1 MTSTIDNSL
10 NVNPTPL
17 STLSHDLQRSGVEVL
32 FLDPHVSDRETILA
46 NLRPE
51 VDVVML
57 DAVRPAARQIAA
69 ALADR
74 QNLAAVHIMAHGA
87 PGRVCFASGEWSTA
101 TLNEDTEDLSAIGGA
116 LHADGQLRLWS
127 CDVGAG
133 AAGEAFVL
141 RLAELACVEVAAP
154 TARIGAA
161 ALGGT
166 WELSGREAAF
176 APMTTEG
183 TAAYAGLLLDGKI
196 KVKATASPV
205 DGTAA
210 LARGIYF
217 VAANV
222 GGANKVVGQF
232 SFLPGY
238 GLDMFVGVSDVHDS
252 YRVHAGESGV
262 IPEGGVCILDPSG
275 AYSRRATEILLGR
288 DGAIVPASPAPRSAS
303 LSLQRRAL
311 AAKSLFAFEEPAG
324 AVRRPNL
331 DTNANSGVCYDQLD

>member
-1 MTSTIDNSL
+1 MSFHTNKSDGL
-10 NVNPTPL
+10 NRISA
-17 STLSHDLQRSGVEVL
+17 STLAQGDQSRGKEIL
-32 FLDPHVSDRETILA
+32 FLDPGVQDRQTILH

-51 VDVVML
+51 VEVVSL
-57 DAVRPAARQIAA
+57 DAGRPAIQQIAEEVT
-69 ALADR
+69 DR
-74 QNLAAVHIMAHGA
+74 RGLAAVHIMAHGA

-101 TLNEDTEDLSAIGGA
+101 TLRQDAEDLAAIGSA
-116 LHADGQLRLWS
+116 LRPDGELRLWS
-127 CDVGAG
+127 CETARGAT
-133 AAGEAFVL
+133 GEAFVL

-166 WELSGREAAF
+166 WELSGRETAL
-176 APMTTEG
+176 APMTPAG

-210 LARGIYF
+210 LARGTYF

-238 GLDMFVGVSDVHDS
+238 GLDMFVGVSDVRDS

-275 AYSRRATEILLGR
+275 SYSRKATEILLGR
-288 DGAIVPASPAPRSAS
+288 DGAIVPASPGAPVRIT
-303 LSLQRRAL
+303 L
-311 AAKSLFAFEEPAG
+311 APAPG
-324 AVRRPNL
+324 AGR
-331 DTNANSGVCYDQLD
+331 